1 MLRQLCLEEVELHNS
16 EQDCW
21 VVLGAVGDKRVYD
34 LTAFLEDH
42 PGGPELL
49 LDLAGQD
56 VHDEFEVSCI
66 PECCV
71 ELCFVDATCRSVV
84 LINVSSAWLP
94 DCSCFHRT
102 SVTRRPR
109 ARC

>member
-1 MLRQLCLEEVELHNS
+1 MPVLVATKHQNERLTLVPTHNSKHTNMVRHLCFEEVELHNT

-21 VVLGAVGDKRVYD
+21 VVLGPAGAQLVYD

-56 VHDEFEVSCI
+56 VHEEFEV
-66 PECCV
+66 PYQYV
-71 ELCFVDATCRSVV
+71 E
-84 LINVSSAWLP
+84 
-94 DCSCFHRT
+94 
-102 SVTRRPR
+102 
-109 ARC
+109 